1 MSKTADLRRK
11 PLPQSAARVPL
22 QADKIAVDVLTV
34 QVEVDN
40 MAIKRLMLAPHGDA
54 AKNKVRW
61 LNGN

>member
-11 PLPQSAARVPL
+11 PLPQSAARSGSVPL

-54 AKNKVRW
+54 A
-61 LNGN
+61 